1 MTVQETSQPIEPL
14 TPAELQVA
22 YLLTLDLTYAEIAE
36 RTNVAIRTVYYHVG
50 NVIDNFYHYARSPFL
65 IKWKGRMGDFYL
77 LGNLEKLGRIHC
89 YTEESY
95 RMVSSPE
102 IKP

>member
-50 NVIDNFYHYARSPFL
+50 NVID
-65 IKWKGRMGDFYL
+65 
-77 LGNLEKLGRIHC
+77 KLGVRSRVGIVVWYLEQHRK
-89 YTEESY
+89 SA
-95 RMVSSPE
+95 
-102 IKP
+102 